1 MPERKQIT
9 FDLFVR
15 GFLAVVIVVGV
26 LLLLKRLSSVLLP
39 FFAAWLIAYILFPL
53 VKFFQYKC
61 RLRYR
66 IVGILLAFIVTG
78 LVLTAAFWLIVP
90 PLISEGWHVKD
101 LLLDYLQ
108 NKVMLSNIPQQIQQ
122 WVQENISTKQ
132 IERIVTQEGFITS
145 VKEAVPKI
153 WGIITQSFGLIAVC
167 CR

>member
-66 IVGILLAFIVTG
+66 IVGILLAFVVTG
-78 LVLTAAFWLIVP
+78 LVLTAAFWLVVP

-122 WVQENISTKQ
+122 WVQENITTKQ
-132 IERIVTQEGFITS
+132 IEGIVTQEGFITS

-153 WGIITQSFGLIAVC
+153 WGIITQS
-167 CR
+167 

>member
-101 LLLDYLQ
+101 LLLD
-108 NKVMLSNIPQQIQQ
+108 
-122 WVQENISTKQ
+122 
-132 IERIVTQEGFITS
+132 
-145 VKEAVPKI
+145 
-153 WGIITQSFGLIAVC
+153 
-167 CR
+167 